1 MFFLLFTAVLTA
13 PHEVQRIQNRV
24 EKKMDIEIFGVSDI
38 TYLAID
44 PPPMSFFVTCIA
56 TAALPLSELGI
67 IWKTVLNIL

>member
-1 MFFLLFTAVLTA
+1 
-13 PHEVQRIQNRV
+13 
-24 EKKMDIEIFGVSDI
+24 MDIEISGVSEI

-67 IWKTVLNIL
+67 FWKTVLNIL